1 MERNLH
7 LFFYLNGYTYIR
19 GDYMLKRFF
28 DLSGDEII
36 NLNKDE
42 LKQAIKSCEARIV
55 LSENVVVQEPATYG
69 VTSSE
74 LAKAFGA
81 DLILLNFFDV
91 NEKKIKGLDYSEG
104 DIIKKLKNL
113 VKRPIGLNLEPVQ
126 DKNMFSE
133 KKVISE
139 GRKASEENIKK
150 LDEMGF
156 DFVMFTGNPGTGV
169 DNEGI
174 NEAIKFAK
182 KYFHGLIF
190 AGKMHSSGV
199 DEKIADLDVYKGF
212 LDAGADVLSVPAVGT
227 CPGVFDEDVRA
238 IVELAHKNGALAMTT
253 IGTSQES
260 SPKEVIRDIAL
271 RNKILGAD
279 IQHIGDS
286 GYGGLAICENI
297 FELSRTLRG
306 DRHTFKLMAASINR

>member
-1 MERNLH
+1 
-7 LFFYLNGYTYIR
+7 
-19 GDYMLKRFF
+19 MLKRLF
-28 DLSGDEII
+28 DLTPNEII

-42 LKQAIKSCEARIV
+42 LKLAIKSCEARVV
-55 LSENVVVQEPATYG
+55 LSENVVVREPATYG

-81 DLILLNFFDV
+81 DLILLNFFDL
-91 NEKKIKGLDYSEG
+91 NEKKIAGLNYTGE
-104 DIIKKLKNL
+104 DIIIKLKDL

-133 KKVISE
+133 KKEISE
-139 GRKASEENIKK
+139 GRKATEENIKR
-150 LDEMGF
+150 LDDMGF

-169 DNEGI
+169 DNT
-174 NEAIKFAK
+174 AIEKVIELAK
-182 KYFHGLIF
+182 KHFHGLIF

-199 DEKIADLDVYKGF
+199 DEKIVDYDAYKSF
-212 LDAGADVLSVPAVGT
+212 IDAGADVLAVPAVGT
-227 CPGVFDEDVRA
+227 CPGVCDEDVKMIA
-238 IVELAHKNGALAMTT
+238 SLAHKNDALLMTT

-260 SPKEVIRDIAL
+260 SPKEVIRTIAL
-271 RNKILGAD
+271 KSKMLGAD

-297 FELSRTLRG
+297 FELSRTIRG
-306 DRHTFKLMAASINR
+306 DRHTLKIMAASINR